1 MQGGFGGGYQP
12 SRQAFNQM
20 QGGFGGFNPMQQGLG
35 GLAAYGGFGGFGGFN
50 PMQGGL
56 AGLAARGGFGGFGGF
71 NPMQGGFG
79 GFGGFNPMQGGFG
92 GFNPMQGGFGGFN
105 PMQGGFGG
113 FGPGGNNYVAPQRPM
128 VSPPPPQQPQQPP
141 IMRDENPMPGGF
153 PGSDRVASNPYVPQK
168 FQPGTGL
175 RLGIDVPFITPIPT
189 QSDAPTTPAP
199 SSDMNAMMGSFR
211 QQANQ
216 MMQPSG
222 GRMVGFDPMIQQQRA
237 QEQEQ
242 LRQQGI
248 TPINPNDPTLMAA
261 AQRNRQLDLENQANY
276 GRQQQQQMM
285 QQTYQEDP
293 RMQAIRNL
301 QMMRGGFY

>member
-1 MQGGFGGGYQP
+1 MQ
-12 SRQAFNQM
+12 
-20 QGGFGGFNPMQQGLG
+20 
-35 GLAAYGGFGGFGGFN
+35 
-50 PMQGGL
+50 
-56 AGLAARGGFGGFGGF
+56 GGFGGF

-92 GFNPMQGGFGGFN
+92 GFNPMQQRQQQLGFGPGVNNYAAPQQPQGFGSSLGNFFGGFN
-105 PMQGGFGG
+105 PMQ
-113 FGPGGNNYVAPQRPM
+113 
-128 VSPPPPQQPQQPP
+128 
-141 IMRDENPMPGGF
+141 GGF

-175 RLGIDVPFITPIPT
+175 RLGIDVPFTTPIPT
-189 QSDAPTTPAP
+189 QSDAPATPAP
-199 SSDMNAMMGSFR
+199 SSDMNAMMDSFR

-293 RMQAIRNL
+293 RMQAMRNL